1 MTPDADDQNPEAIE
15 PDGVHHPF
23 ALPDDGEGGSGL
35 SQGHDDPFAA
45 LLGGGGG
52 AGGGLDFGALME
64 QAAALQSQVLAAQ
77 EQVAETL
84 VEGVSGGGVVR
95 ISVTGGLDFQ
105 GVTIDP
111 SAVDPSDVDMLQDL
125 VLAALRHAVEQINEL
140 QAGGGIDLGGLGLG
154 DLFGGS

>member
-1 MTPDADDQNPEAIE
+1 MTDADDQNAIE
-15 PDGVHHPF
+15 PDQVVHPF
-23 ALPDDGEGGSGL
+23 TLPDDGQGAAGLGQGG
-35 SQGHDDPFAA
+35 DDPLAA

-64 QAAALQSQVLAAQ
+64 QAAALQSQMLAAQ
-77 EQVAETL
+77 EQAAETL
-84 VEGVSGGGVVR
+84 IEGVSGGGVVR

-125 VLAALRHAVEQINEL
+125 VLAALRHAVEQINDL
-140 QAGGGIDLGGLGLG
+140 QSGGGIDLGGLGLG

>member
-1 MTPDADDQNPEAIE
+1 MTPEDDGNDAIE
-15 PDGVHHPF
+15 PDQIVHPF
-23 ALPDDGEGGSGL
+23 TLPDDGHGGSGV
-35 SQGHDDPFAA
+35 SQGADDPFAA

>member
-1 MTPDADDQNPEAIE
+1 
-15 PDGVHHPF
+15 
-23 ALPDDGEGGSGL
+23 
-35 SQGHDDPFAA
+35 
-45 LLGGGGG
+45 
-52 AGGGLDFGALME
+52 ME
-64 QAAALQSQVLAAQ
+64 QAAARCSPRCLAAQ
-77 EQVAETL
+77 EQAAETTV

-111 SAVDPSDVDMLQDL
+111 SAVDPDDVEMLQDL

>member
-1 MTPDADDQNPEAIE
+1 MTPEDDGNDAIE
-15 PDGVHHPF
+15 PDQIVHPF
-23 ALPDDGEGGSGL
+23 TLPDDGHGGSGV
-35 SQGHDDPFAA
+35 SPGADDPFAA

-140 QAGGGIDLGGLGLG
+140 QSGGGIDLGNLGLG
-154 DLFGGS
+154 DIFGGS

>member
-1 MTPDADDQNPEAIE
+1 MTDADDQNAIE
-15 PDGVHHPF
+15 PDQVVHPF
-23 ALPDDGEGGSGL
+23 TLPDDGQGAAGLGQGG
-35 SQGHDDPFAA
+35 DDPLAA

-64 QAAALQSQVLAAQ
+64 QAAALQSQMLAAQ
-77 EQVAETL
+77 EQAAETL
-84 VEGVSGGGVVR
+84 IEGVSGGGVVR

-125 VLAALRHAVEQINEL
+125 VLAALRHAVEQINDL
-140 QAGGGIDLGGLGLG
+140 QSGGGIDLGGLGLG
-154 DLFGGS
+154 DLFGGG

>member
-1 MTPDADDQNPEAIE
+1 MTDADDQNAIE
-15 PDGVHHPF
+15 PDQVVHPF
-23 ALPDDGEGGSGL
+23 TLPDDGQGAAGLEHGG
-35 SQGHDDPFAA
+35 DDPLAA

-64 QAAALQSQVLAAQ
+64 QAAALQSQMLAAQ

-84 VEGVSGGGVVR
+84 IEGVSGGGVVR

-125 VLAALRHAVEQINEL
+125 VLAALRHAVEQINDL
-140 QAGGGIDLGGLGLG
+140 QSGGGIDLGGLGLG